1 MMPAELAAVPACVT
15 KSFALARND
24 PQIYN
29 PAKLASV
36 MAYEFATSFLAE
48 KAIRDE
54 MEKIEKG
61 IDTLVNRV

>member
-1 MMPAELAAVPACVT
+1 MTDLDRAALAAFPACVT
-15 KSFALARND
+15 YALKDDTRVD
-24 PQIYN
+24 
-29 PAKLASV
+29 AKKASV
-36 MAYEFATSFLAE
+36 LAYEFATSFLAE